1 METAPAPAANAAPA
15 ATPPAASSA
24 EHTPQAQAS
33 PSPQVTVS
41 AQGNPGTVDAKPQA
55 SGGKWTDAFDPD
67 TKEYV
72 TQKGFQDPKAVIE
85 SYRNL
90 EKLRGVPQ
98 ERLLKLPE
106 TGDEKGWKE
115 VYEKL
120 GKPATPEGYGL
131 QAKDPNNTGFVD
143 WAKTTFDR
151 LNLTA
156 QQGQELVAQF
166 NAFNEAQEKTT
177 NESHTAAVQGQVLS
191 LKKEWG
197 AAFEQ
202 NVAAAQAAY
211 RRMGIPDKAIDA
223 LEKTMGFD
231 GVIKMF
237 HGIGAKVGEHAFI
250 DGGGQGKGAGFGDLI
265 LAPGEAQAKIK
276 ALKAD
281 PGFVER
287 YVKRDAGAVA
297 EMERLHKMAYP
308 TD

>member
-1 METAPAPAANAAPA
+1 METAPAAAANAAPA
-15 ATPPAASSA
+15 APPPGASSA

-41 AQGNPGTVDAKPQA
+41 ATGNPGTVDPKPQA
-55 SGGKWTDAFDPD
+55 GGKWTDSFDAD
-67 TKEYV
+67 AQEYV
-72 TQKGFQDPKAVIE
+72 RQKGFQDQKALLD

-98 ERLLKLPE
+98 DRLLKLPE
-106 TGDEKGWKE
+106 AGDEKGWKD

-143 WAKTTFDR
+143 WAKSTFDK
-151 LNLTA
+151 LNLTT

-166 NAFNEAQEKTT
+166 NTFSEAQEKAA
-177 NESHTAAVQGQVLS
+177 NEQHTAAVQGQVLS

-197 AAFEQ
+197 AAFDQ
-202 NVAAAQAAY
+202 NVGAAQAAY

-223 LEKTMGFD
+223 LERTMGFD

-237 HGIGAKVGEHAFI
+237 HGIGAKIGEHAFI

-265 LAPGEAQAKIK
+265 LAPAEAAAKIK

-281 PGFVER
+281 PGFAAK
-287 YVKRDAGAVA
+287 YIARDANAVA